1 MLKIRLLGFYS
12 RLYRLLIR
20 FSILL
25 FITLNS
31 TGTFAKNNSCDYEML
46 AIESVRK
53 SICVNG
59 LWSSACSSD
68 SDDILKCDR
77 QYTGQQ
83 AQRICQ
89 YEKGLETRR
98 LAWALSEIKKQAEAE
113 AKQERLR
120 QNAAAEAEIKR
131 KTVEAQA
138 REVRAQNCLI
148 SEFPWVS
155 NVLKQ
160 IRNDAKSRVGT
171 SLDVQRDELGH
182 KLFFTYTD
190 INSPTALFI
199 PEKIRQT
206 LNWKSIEF
214 MVETTCDSATEYFG
228 YVVSVDGLKIDGF
241 LAYKKIPNST
251 DEGGVWT
258 EINSLEWLGPRIQKE
273 VKRLAAV
280 KAESEKLNLEKLKAE
295 EDRVVTEKAKAK
307 AQFEYY
313 KSFLM
318 WVILVSS
325 LVGLFAFYFWRRW
338 SRKKTLAEID
348 KKLSSPI
355 ENKYSFTPTTNDQ
368 ISMQNAFRSKYP
380 FVQHNVRFEHMA
392 RFIEGCIKHEA
403 ENGCF
408 PSKREQHQ
416 ILLNLDSSRV

>member
-1 MLKIRLLGFYS
+1 MLRIRLLGFYP
-12 RLYRLLIR
+12 RLYRLITKV
-20 FSILL
+20 
-25 FITLNS
+25 FIPFFIIVNS
-31 TGTFAKNNSCDYEML
+31 TGTFAKDYSYDSEMG
-46 AIESVRK
+46 AIESIRK

-68 SDDILKCDR
+68 SDDILNCDR
-77 QYTGQQ
+77 QYTSQQ

-89 YEKGLETRR
+89 YEKGLESRA
-98 LAWALSEIKKQAEAE
+98 LAWALSEIKKRAEVE

-120 QNAAAEAEIKR
+120 QSAAADAELKR

-138 REVRAQNCLI
+138 REVRAQNCLV
-148 SEFPWVS
+148 SEFPWVR
-155 NVLKQ
+155 NVLKK
-160 IRNDAKSRVGT
+160 IHDDAKSRVGT
-171 SLDVQRDELGH
+171 SLDVQRDELDH
-182 KLFFTYTD
+182 KLFFTNTD
-190 INSPTALFI
+190 ITSPSAPFI

-206 LNWKSIEF
+206 LNRKSLEF

-251 DEGGVWT
+251 GGSGVWT
-258 EINSLEWLGPRIQKE
+258 EINSLEWLGPRIQVE

-280 KAESEKLNLEKLKAE
+280 KAESERLNLEKLKAE
-295 EDRVVTEKAKAK
+295 EDRKAAKKAKAK
-307 AQFEYY
+307 AQFETY
-313 KSFLM
+313 KSFLI

-325 LVGLFAFYFWRRW
+325 LVGALAFYFWRRW
-338 SRKKTLAEID
+338 SRKKTLSEID
-348 KKLSSPI
+348 KKVIAPI
-355 ENKYSFTPTTNDQ
+355 ENKYSFTPKTNDQ

-392 RFIEGCIKHEA
+392 RFIECCIKHEA

-408 PSKREQHQ
+408 PSQREQHQ
-416 ILLNLDSSRV
+416 ILLKLDSSRV